1 MMICALFQGIHVVKI
16 IDVMD
21 DRATCYVTELNAVI
35 EYFDEPSTDVS
46 ATINSAAKSIDG

>member
-1 MMICALFQGIHVVKI
+1 MICALFQGIHVVKI